1 MKLVMNLERR
11 PYKKG
16 SVIFEISDKSDEV
29 YLIHSGHVQIFSLE
43 GLELATLGPGEL
55 FGEMSSI
62 MGERERTAR
71 AVTADGAVI
80 DVIDSTTMR
89 RKLSSSDPVLR
100 ALVRNLTWR
109 LADANEMNESQW
121 LQLNIYRSLIPHEI
135 EKP

>member
-1 MKLVMNLERR
+1 
-11 PYKKG
+11 
-16 SVIFEISDKSDEV
+16 
-29 YLIHSGHVQIFSLE
+29 
-43 GLELATLGPGEL
+43 
-55 FGEMSSI
+55 
-62 MGERERTAR
+62 
-71 AVTADGAVI
+71 
-80 DVIDSTTMR
+80 VIDSTTMR